1 MAETQPSPNEL
12 WAGVDVGTQSVRVTI
27 VDETGATR
35 ATGSAPLTS
44 TRTGGR
50 HEQDPDQ
57 WWQAFRRASREAVG
71 ALPTGAAAGIRGLAI
86 DATSGTFL
94 LADRDG
100 TPRTPGLMYD
110 DGRAGAEVADVLAAG
125 AGLWDRLG
133 YAMQRSWALPKLVW
147 LLRHDATLRADATA
161 GRLRLVHQADHLAAR
176 LTGGPVATDHSH
188 ALKTGYDLD
197 AERWPTDV
205 LARLDVPADLLP
217 AVVRP
222 GSTLGAVDRA
232 AAEQTGLP
240 AGLPVR
246 AGMTDG
252 CAAQLAAG
260 ALTEGSW
267 NAILGTTLVLKGV
280 TAQRLT
286 DPGGAVYSHRHPDG
300 GWLPGGASSS
310 GAGAIAAAYPGL
322 GATELDALA
331 ERAAGYEPAG
341 ALRYPVATL
350 GERFPFVDPTAEPF
364 LVGSLADD
372 ADGYAALLQGV
383 GYVERLCYA
392 YLRSLGARTDGP
404 VTLTGGGARSR
415 YWCQLRADILGR
427 PLRVPRDAE
436 PAVGMAVL
444 AAAGTGSVAATAARM
459 ARPYVEVEP
468 RAGGPERFA
477 EPYREFVAELHR
489 RGSIGADL
497 LAAADSADLP
507 AAANGA
513 ELLAAGGATAAG
525 DRAPVAATAGQPG
538 AGTTPSTEDRA

>member
-1 MAETQPSPNEL
+1 MVDARPDQL
-12 WAGVDVGTQSVRVTI
+12 WAGADIGTQSVRVTI
-27 VDETGATR
+27 VDESGATR
-35 ATGSAPLTS
+35 GTGSAPLAS
-44 TRTGGR
+44 TRTDGR
-50 HEQDPDQ
+50 HEQDPER
-57 WWQAFRRASREAVG
+57 WWQAFCQASRQAV
-71 ALPTGAAAGIRGLAI
+71 ADLPAAAIGAI
-86 DATSGTFL
+86 ALDATSGTFL
-94 LADRDG
+94 LADADG

-110 DGRAGAEVADVLAAG
+110 DARAGAEVPDVLAAG

-147 LLRHDATLRADATA
+147 LLRNDAGLRADAD
-161 GRLRLVHQADHLAAR
+161 RLRLVHQADQLASR
-176 LTGGPVATDHSH
+176 LTGGPVATDVSH

-197 AERWPTDV
+197 ADRWPHDV
-205 LARLDVPADLLP
+205 LARLDVPTTLLP
-217 AVVRP
+217 EVVRP
-222 GSTLGAVDRA
+222 GSTLGVVHPA
-232 AAEQTGLP
+232 AAEQCGLP
-240 AGLPVR
+240 AGTPVR

-280 TAQRLT
+280 TAARLT

-322 GATELDALA
+322 TAAELDGLA
-331 ERAAGYEPAG
+331 ERASAYEPAG
-341 ALRYPVATL
+341 ALRYPLAGR
-350 GERFPFVDPTAEPF
+350 GERFPFVDPAAEPF
-364 LVGSLADD
+364 VVGSFADD
-372 ADGYAALLQGV
+372 ADGYAGLLQGV
-383 GYVERLCYA
+383 AFVERLCYA

-415 YWCQLRADILGR
+415 YWCQLRADVLGR

-468 RAGGPERFA
+468 RPGGPERFTEA
-477 EPYREFVAELHR
+477 YRRFVAELHR
-489 RGSIGADL
+489 RGSID
-497 LAAADSADLP
+497 AALV
-507 AAANGA
+507 
-513 ELLAAGGATAAG
+513 
-525 DRAPVAATAGQPG
+525 RAATDDGTGEG
-538 AGTTPSTEDRA
+538 A